1 MTESPK
7 EDFKKSIYNSFKALG
22 VDDFPSVLMSVLQSE
37 SNEISLSELSEMTG
51 YSLSAV
57 STAIKGMEDQ
67 GLVKRFKKP
76 KSRKIYVIMDKD
88 LVTLYTKLQEKR
100 YQQALMP
107 FLKDL
112 KRLVDKYDNNKE
124 FTHETSILKDFQEQV
139 TFIEEATRKYIET
152 LEKWRDIK
160 G

>member
-67 GLVKRFKKP
+67 GLVKRFKNRNHA
-76 KSRKIYVIMDKD
+76 KS
-88 LVTLYTKLQEKR
+88 T
-100 YQQALMP
+100 
-107 FLKDL
+107 
-112 KRLVDKYDNNKE
+112 
-124 FTHETSILKDFQEQV
+124 
-139 TFIEEATRKYIET
+139 
-152 LEKWRDIK
+152 
-160 G
+160 

>member
-1 MTESPK
+1 
-7 EDFKKSIYNSFKALG
+7 
-22 VDDFPSVLMSVLQSE
+22 
-37 SNEISLSELSEMTG
+37 
-51 YSLSAV
+51 
-57 STAIKGMEDQ
+57 
-67 GLVKRFKKP
+67 
-76 KSRKIYVIMDKD
+76 MDKD

-100 YQQALMP
+100 YQQSLMP